1 MPKLPNMNP
10 PNMYPEDSHEAY
22 VTITLLKKGT
32 LSRHELKERIRSIQK
47 EAWARFGYERP
58 YHEVGTYNY
67 WIRVLKRRGLV
78 EEFDDQLRLTALGK
92 WLASSSLDNLFER
105 DKFLQIFICEKCSS
119 LPNHVVLLSPQMS
132 TIDESKPNVR
142 GLIWVELRCPK
153 CSTLSPPQLLRPK
166 AELVRF
172 YNEVVVELGRYVKLE
187 AHRI

>member
-1 MPKLPNMNP
+1 MPILPNMNP

-22 VTITLLKKGT
+22 VTIRLLKKGT
-32 LSRHELKERIRSIQK
+32 LSRHVLKKRIRNIQK
-47 EAWARFGYERP
+47 EAWASFGYERP

-67 WIRVLKRRGLV
+67 WIRDLKRRGLV
-78 EEFDDQLRLTALGK
+78 EEFDDQLCLTALGK

-105 DKFLQIFICEKCSS
+105 DKFLRIFICERCSS
-119 LPNHVVLLSPQMS
+119 LPNHVVLLSPRLS

-153 CSTLSPPQLLRPK
+153 CSTLFPQQLLRPK